1 MYLFPFWL
9 PTYQFGIPFT
19 IRSST
24 TILTESL
31 DDSESVDYLTQTDHF
46 RTQSSSCR
54 DFLKTHLSS
63 STLDNLMMEVQHRA
77 DYQKSGFFFTMA
89 SLCSDR
95 ILYLSIAPADDNRY
109 SYTTYITTFD
119 VFFIPFSKYCA
130 GIEVLEN
137 TWMDIVSFKF
147 L

>member
-1 MYLFPFWL
+1 MYPICIHISVSLAN
-9 PTYQFGIPFT
+9 QSGIPFT
-19 IRSST
+19 TRSST

-77 DYQKSGFFFTMA
+77 DYQRSGFFFTMA

-109 SYTTYITTFD
+109 YITTFA
-119 VFFIPFSKYCA
+119 VFFIPFSKY
-130 GIEVLEN
+130 
-137 TWMDIVSFKF
+137 
-147 L
+147 